1 MDGCHTA
8 FDWNTGHIVTGVIHN
23 PHYYEMLRKNGGV
36 MPREH
41 GDIPCGGMP
50 TTWQFVGAVH
60 QSGLD
65 QALRE
70 TILESFR
77 NLQELIDMRLRDY
90 PARPAQLMNKDV
102 DVDYLM
108 NVITEEAWQKKLVD
122 SESRFA
128 RKKEIGQILQT
139 LSMAASDAMNRIFDK
154 LRDEEDDAL
163 LTSWMDDVAL
173 PDLQRLREF
182 GNQALK
188 DLGKRDH
195 MAVPQFLED
204 WAWDRS
210 RILYRAAA
218 KTKKGEAPAPLAASP
233 KVVLDASAEDA

>member
-1 MDGCHTA
+1 
-8 FDWNTGHIVTGVIHN
+8 
-23 PHYYEMLRKNGGV
+23 

-50 TTWQFVGAVH
+50 TTWQFVGAIHNSDIEQVL
-60 QSGLD
+60 Q
-65 QALRE
+65 E
-70 TILESFR
+70 KILESFR
-77 NLQELIDMRLRDY
+77 NMQELIDTRLRDY
-90 PARPAQLMNKDV
+90 PARPAQLANKDA

-108 NVITEEAWQKKLVD
+108 NVITEEVWQKKLVD

-154 LRDEEDDAL
+154 VREEEDAAL
-163 LTSWMDDVAL
+163 INSWILDVAI

-195 MAVPQFLED
+195 MAVPQFLEN

-210 RILYRAAA
+210 RILYRA
-218 KTKKGEAPAPLAASP
+218 KKGAT
-233 KVVLDASAEDA
+233 V